1 TVIDEDQ
8 RGQGLATAL
17 IRAALDATRTA
28 GKSVVPQCPAVAG
41 FIAKHS
47 GYHDLV
53 PADRRAEF
61 GIGCPLPPALT
72 RAVRAGRRLGRV
84 TEQPSTL
91 AIVGGG
97 PRAVYALE
105 ALARRAADRRL
116 PSRIDVYEPRPQLG
130 TGMAYAPDQ
139 PDWVSLN
146 IPDHA
151 LHAGRVHTGAAL
163 VDSPLVGPF

>member
-1 TVIDEDQ
+1 MSDTPQHTVIEQPGRYQILIDGRAVGFTEYHDEGDRRTFPHTVIDEDQ

-61 GIGCPLPPALT
+61 GIG
-72 RAVRAGRRLGRV
+72 
-84 TEQPSTL
+84 
-91 AIVGGG
+91 
-97 PRAVYALE
+97 
-105 ALARRAADRRL
+105 
-116 PSRIDVYEPRPQLG
+116 
-130 TGMAYAPDQ
+130 
-139 PDWVSLN
+139 
-146 IPDHA
+146 
-151 LHAGRVHTGAAL
+151 
-163 VDSPLVGPF
+163 